1 MKILLT
7 LLVIPLV
14 VLLAVFVYE
23 HRDLGDVHLQP
34 VVGAPQTIRG
44 VRFIDGSST
53 GTQVSTDVGE
63 MLVERYLEIPPNSQ
77 VVVRKARNG
86 RWLCRAP
93 TERHQ
98 DPRTVPCWRVVSR
111 SMEEESVW

>member
-7 LLVIPLV
+7 LLVSSLV
-14 VLLAVFVYE
+14 VLLAEFVYE
-23 HRDLGDVHLQP
+23 HHDLGDVHLQP
-34 VVGAPQTIRG
+34 VIGGPQTVRG
-44 VRFIDGSST
+44 VRFIGGSST

-63 MLVERYLEIPPNSQ
+63 MLVESYLEFPPNSQ

-86 RWLCRAP
+86 RWLCMAP
-93 TERHQ
+93 TEKHQ

>member
-1 MKILLT
+1 MKTLLT
-7 LLVIPLV
+7 LLLIPLV

-34 VVGAPQTIRG
+34 AIGAPQTVRN
-44 VRFIDGSST
+44 VRFVDGFPV
-53 GTQVSTDVGE
+53 GTQVSTDSGE
-63 MLVERYLEIPPNSQ
+63 MFVELYLEIPPNTP

-86 RWLCRAP
+86 RWLCLAP
-93 TERHQ
+93 TAEHP
-98 DPRTVPCWRVVSR
+98 DPRTVPCWHLASR